1 MNEWELT
8 EESFN
13 LFLSWL
19 SVDRDAAGRKYEDI
33 RRRLILILE
42 CRGSTQADSIAD
54 EAINRFIRRLPELI
68 ETYKGD
74 PFPYILVIARNVQH
88 ERDKKPTLPLP
99 DNVDELADDPPP
111 EPDELKELIHDC
123 LDKCLSTLETKNR
136 DLLLDYYLND
146 KQEKIDF
153 RKKLASQLGI
163 AVSALRLR
171 VHRLR
176 CNVHGCMENCLG
188 DRVPFEME

>member
-1 MNEWELT
+1 MKDWQLT

-19 SVDRDAAGRKYEDI
+19 SLDRDTAGRKYEDI
-33 RRRLILILE
+33 RHRVIFVLE
-42 CRGSTQADSIAD
+42 CRGCTDAEDAAD
-54 EAINRFIRRLPELI
+54 EAINRFIRRLPELM

-74 PFPYILVIARNVQH
+74 PYLYILVVARNIQH
-88 ERDKKPTLPLP
+88 EREKKQPVPLP
-99 DNVDELADDPPP
+99 ENVTELHANPVDEFEQLVQ
-111 EPDELKELIHDC
+111 DC
-123 LDKCLSTLETKNR
+123 LDKCLGQLDTKNR

-153 RKKLASQLGI
+153 RKRLAKQLGI
-163 AVSALRLR
+163 ALNALRLR

-176 CNVHGCMENCLG
+176 NTVHACMDNCLG
-188 DRVPFEME
+188 TDIPAEME